1 MRGQRESPLLDVVPD
16 VQLRGIAED
25 VFRFLRCIAVG
36 IALPIEF
43 VEGREGQMVCLID
56 QPQLLPQVRGLLAVV
71 AESRLLVNN
80 GQDTIGGIPV
90 L

>member
-16 VQLRGIAED
+16 VQLRSVAED
-25 VFRFLRCIAVG
+25 VLCFLRHIAIG

-43 VEGREGQMVCLID
+43 VEGREDHMVCLID

-71 AESRLLVNN
+71 AESRLLVHHR
-80 GQDTIGGIPV
+80 QDAVGGIPV